1 MRFSDLLTRSLRHYW
16 RTNLAVVLGVATA
29 VTVLGGALLVG
40 DSVRGSLRD
49 IALQRIG
56 STDFIVASPEF
67 FTDRLAALRTDPD
80 FEKDFAA
87 AAGLVVLPGLAT
99 NQETGRRAGR
109 VIVYGVAPDFWEFH
123 GRPPATPDEA
133 LGDRDVFLSEPLAR
147 EIGAAAGSAVLLRIQ
162 RPADIPL
169 ESLHGRKDDV
179 GRTVRLTVRK
189 VLSASELGEFSLQ
202 PQQGDVRAAF
212 VSRGRLDADSIASP
226 GQLNTLLVSSRSGTD
241 TDRRARLEALVRR
254 HAGAA
259 DVGLTL
265 RTLSSQSDASLPALS
280 IEAPGTLID
289 ERRESAVL
297 ETARELSLPATPVL
311 TYLVN
316 GMRAG
321 DRTTPYSLVTAIE
334 LTTLVPDLVANDSR
348 LPPIVLNEWAARD
361 LAVKPGDRVTLDY
374 YIWEDPGR
382 LTTKSSTFELAAVVP
397 ISGLAADRTFA
408 PHYPGI
414 TDSDNL
420 RDWDP
425 PFPIDLRRIR
435 DVDED
440 YWERYRTT
448 PKAFVPEAFGRAFW
462 GSRYG
467 QATSIRIAAGPGVE
481 QFGERL
487 RGKIDPIA
495 FGIGV
500 RDIRAETL
508 AASRGATNFGE
519 YFTYFSFFLVVSAVM
534 LAALFFKLGVEQR
547 IREIGLL
554 RAVGFSTAAVRRL
567 FLAEGFLLAAAGSVI
582 GLVGAV
588 GYAQLLMTGLRTWWL
603 DAVGTTALVLHVAPL
618 SLAAGALG
626 GIVAAVVCIWWTLR
640 GLSRVTERALLAGDL
655 GEDAQLGIGNLELGM
670 RAGTWTRILN
680 SKFLILNFAS
690 VSLLLLFLASV
701 GA

>member
-56 STDFIVASPEF
+56 NTDFIVASPEF
-67 FTDRLAALRTDPD
+67 FTDSLAALRTDPD

-87 AAGLVVLPGLAT
+87 AAGLIVLPGLAT

-123 GRPPATPDEA
+123 GRPPATPDET

-212 VSRGRLDADSIASP
+212 VSRGRLDADNIASP

-241 TDRRARLEALVRR
+241 TDRRARLETLVRR

-316 GMRAG
+316 GIRAG

-382 LTTKSSTFELAAVVP
+382 LTTKSSSFELAAVVP

-448 PKAFVPEAFGRAFW
+448 PKAFVPESFGRAFW

-640 GLSRVTERALLAGDL
+640 GLSRVSERALLAGDL
-655 GEDAQLGIGNLELGM
+655 GDDCAI
-670 RAGTWTRILN
+670 
-680 SKFLILNFAS
+680 
-690 VSLLLLFLASV
+690 
-701 GA
+701 